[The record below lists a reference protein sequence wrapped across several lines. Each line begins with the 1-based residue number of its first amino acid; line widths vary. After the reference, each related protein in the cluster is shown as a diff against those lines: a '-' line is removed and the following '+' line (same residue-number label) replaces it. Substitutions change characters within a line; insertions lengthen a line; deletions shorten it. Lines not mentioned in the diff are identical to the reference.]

1 MRTTPTTRLEADTWI
16 AVLIKYGHLHS
27 AEPGPD
33 ETWTVKR
40 TPASTPQ
47 TLHHPVLALHFVA
60 EILRDVHRDA
70 SGLRR

>member
-1 MRTTPTTRLEADTWI
+1 MRATPTTRLEADTWI
-16 AVLIKYGHLHS
+16 AVLIRHEHLHS

-40 TPASTPQ
+40 TAASRPQ
-47 TLHHPVLALHFVA
+47 TLHHPVLALDFVSA
-60 EILRDVHRDA
+60 VLRDVHGDA